1 MSLQLYGHPFSSY
14 SWKAMI
20 ALHEK
25 ALPYRLRIVEEEA
38 VMAGLRAHWPIGKFP
53 VLLDAGVPVIEAT
66 TIIEHL
72 DLRHAAPAR
81 LIPADPA
88 DALAVRFMD
97 RIFDNHVMAPMQAI
111 VSEALPHL
119 IGVSDPVRAE
129 RARAALA
136 QIYAWLDARLAGQD
150 WACATGFS
158 LADCAAAPA
167 LFYADW
173 AEPIDTRHARLRAY
187 RARLNARPSV
197 ARCIEEAR
205 PYRGYFPLGAPDR
218 D

>member
-25 ALPYRLRIVEEEA
+25 ALPYRLLIVEEEA

-81 LIPADPA
+81 LIP
-88 DALAVRFMD
+88 
-97 RIFDNHVMAPMQAI
+97 Q
-111 VSEALPHL
+111 S
-119 IGVSDPVRAE
+119 
-129 RARAALA
+129 
-136 QIYAWLDARLAGQD
+136 
-150 WACATGFS
+150 
-158 LADCAAAPA
+158 
-167 LFYADW
+167 
-173 AEPIDTRHARLRAY
+173 
-187 RARLNARPSV
+187 SV